1 MEFSSLILMKKE
13 NNIFVKELGSYKVD
27 EGAEYITQFFY
38 DGENINLYFDTKND
52 VEEWEYTAIY
62 DCFNEEIFKEKGYY
76 MEYIDD
82 EYNPTWLI
90 KFEYIEDIEE
100 IENKLSEICH
110 LIKNEM
116 DRVFEEIKLKKDE
129 YV

>member
-1 MEFSSLILMKKE
+1 MEFSSLILMEKE

-38 DGENINLYFDTKND
+38 DGENINLYFDTKDD

-62 DCFNEEIFKEKGYY
+62 DCFNEEIFKDKGYY
-76 MEYIDD
+76 IEYIDD

-90 KFEYIEDIEE
+90 KFDYIEDIEE
-100 IENKLSEICH
+100 LENKLSEICY
-110 LIKNEM
+110 LIKNEIN
-116 DRVFEEIKLKKDE
+116 RVFEEIKLKKDE
-129 YV
+129 YL

>member
-38 DGENINLYFDTKND
+38 DEENINLCFDTKDD

-76 MEYIDD
+76 IEYIDD

-90 KFEYIEDIEE
+90 KFDYTEDIEE
-100 IENKLSEICH
+100 VENKLSEICY
-110 LIKNEM
+110 LIKNEIN
-116 DRVFEEIKLKKDE
+116 RVFEEIKLKKDE
-129 YV
+129 YL